1 MSKIEQIEKLEGN
14 TSSSNFTKKK
24 QVNQSKYWCFT
35 LNNYL
40 EQDLHILTECFK
52 NNDIKYI
59 IGEEVGQQGTPHLQ
73 GYIETKTK
81 IRPSELKLNNKIHW
95 ESRKGTQEQN
105 IKYCSKDGKY
115 VCNGLKVK
123 KPLKILSESM
133 LYEYQKKIIEFIKN
147 EPNDRSIYW
156 FYEPDGNVGKTS
168 LCKYLI
174 HHFNAVLLDGKK
186 NDILYCA
193 SENDS
198 ELYIYDIP
206 RSYEGFVSYD
216 AIEKIKNGLYMT
228 GKYESKTICRNSPHL
243 LVFANFKPE
252 THKLSLDRWI
262 IYKID
267 KYDLIIE

>member
-1 MSKIEQIEKLEGN
+1 MEPMEILGGN
-14 TSSSNFTKKK
+14 TKLPKSTVKNRI
-24 QVNQSKYWCFT
+24 NQAIRWCFT
-35 LNNYL
+35 LNNWT
-40 EQDLHILTECFK
+40 EPEFNTIIEILNLKCK
-52 NNDIKYI
+52 CYI
-59 IGEEVGQQGTPHLQ
+59 IGKETGESGTPHLQ
-73 GYIETKTK
+73 GYIELLKK
-81 IRPSELKLNNKIHW
+81 GRPTELKLTNRIHW
-95 ESRKGTQEQN
+95 ECAKGNKEQN
-105 IKYCSKDGKY
+105 ITYCSKENNFVTKDI
-115 VCNGLKVK
+115 KVK

-267 KYDLIIE
+267 KHDLINE